1 MTMVSGPVTTKGGT
15 VLTVEMMDEIAE
27 NAEKGILPGKPGKF
41 LVGPPGRPRISS
53 EDLVTVAFKVPSSKR
68 DQLDRAA
75 KARGQKRS
83 EFLRDALEAALAL
96 T

>member
-1 MTMVSGPVTTKGGT
+1 MEYKLKDGSVITDEMVEELGEAIERDG
-15 VLTVEMMDEIAE
+15 
-27 NAEKGILPGKPGKF
+27 LPGKPGKF

-68 DQLDRAA
+68 DQRDRAA
-75 KARGQKRS
+75 KARGQRRS

-96 T
+96 V